1 MAPQT
6 TFWTPLLRALGL
18 DKSGPSARDREIEKL
33 IADLKDPMPDRRR
46 SAAWSLG
53 KKKPVAKAA
62 IEPLAVIADKD
73 PDPGV
78 RHSAQWALKAI
89 RGS

>member
-1 MAPQT
+1 MAPEA
-6 TFWTPLLRALGL
+6 FWTPLLRALGL
-18 DKSGPSARDREIEKL
+18 DKKRALPRDKEIDKL

-53 KKKPVAKAA
+53 KMKPVVKAA
-62 IEPLAVIADKD
+62 IEPLAVAAEKD

>member
-1 MAPQT
+1 MAPES
-6 TFWTPLLRALGL
+6 FWTPLLRALGL
-18 DKSGPSARDREIEKL
+18 DKSGKLPRDKEIEKL

-53 KKKPVAKAA
+53 KMKPVPKAA
-62 IEPLAVIADKD
+62 IDSLAVVAEKD
-73 PDPGV
+73 PDLGV

-89 RGS
+89 RGT